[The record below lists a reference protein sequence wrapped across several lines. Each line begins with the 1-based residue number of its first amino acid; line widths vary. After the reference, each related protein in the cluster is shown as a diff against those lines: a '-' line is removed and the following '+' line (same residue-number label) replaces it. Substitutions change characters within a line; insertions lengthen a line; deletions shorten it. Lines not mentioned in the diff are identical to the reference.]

1 MKETGRILPP
11 PAATTEIRKSET
23 AMSANGDDI
32 DWSLTTWEGSR
43 RAQLRRAL
51 TMTVRERL
59 EAAEGL
65 ADVARRFAELRARGA
80 LQPAREPPPPGYEP
94 KSE

>member
-1 MKETGRILPP
+1 M
-11 PAATTEIRKSET
+11 SEP
-23 AMSANGDDI
+23 GKDI

-51 TMTVRERL
+51 ELTLRERL

-80 LQPAREPPPPGYEP
+80 FRSPAAGADPRRAASGVRQPPPSGYDAGE
-94 KSE
+94 

>member
-1 MKETGRILPP
+1 MS
-11 PAATTEIRKSET
+11 KSPK
-23 AMSANGDDI
+23 NI

-51 TMTVRERL
+51 ELTLRERL

-80 LQPAREPPPPGYEP
+80 LSSPAAGAVAVRSPAPAHEPPPPGYDP
-94 KSE
+94 GK